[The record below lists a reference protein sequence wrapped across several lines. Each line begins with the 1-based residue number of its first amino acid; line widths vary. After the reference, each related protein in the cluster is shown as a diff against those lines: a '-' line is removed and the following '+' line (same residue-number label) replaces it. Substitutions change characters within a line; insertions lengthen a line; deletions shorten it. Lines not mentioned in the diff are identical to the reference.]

1 MLVPDSFP
9 EQESWTNFELQS
21 SRMSFLFR
29 VTPYNYYIVIFLK
42 EAQEL
47 CAKGIQFRR
56 LYVLQVLT
64 DTTMKN
70 TYHKH

>member
-1 MLVPDSFP
+1 
-9 EQESWTNFELQS
+9 
-21 SRMSFLFR
+21 MSFLFR
-29 VTPYNYYIVIFLK
+29 VTPYNYYIVIFLE

-70 TYHKH
+70 TYHKRSINRSENYTDNGYLS